1 MTNFIN
7 YDDAIIEINK
17 ILKFDL
23 NDIINKDE
31 NTIIESL
38 IKLRKFGRCFII
50 YNSKSTYGVLE
61 KNNHL
66 EISCNTVEDIIK
78 ITNYK
83 MHVGDIYKNIYN
95 MLKLK
100 KGKKSAYKI
109 IKNVEND
116 NNIFTLY
123 EIPIV

>member
-1 MTNFIN
+1 MNNFIN
-7 YDDAIIEINK
+7 YDDAIIGINE

-31 NTIIESL
+31 NTIIEYL

-50 YNSKSTYGVLE
+50 YNSKSTYEVLE

-66 EISCNTVEDIIK
+66 EISCNTEEDIIK
-78 ITNYK
+78 ITKYK

-95 MLKLK
+95 MIKLK